1 RILWKAFYNF
11 HVYLLFRLGMSIDC
25 IDYFEL
31 KGVWVKAYRNGNIRK
46 LNAFEKGLFRACL
59 TYTKKNGVIVNKT
72 VLEMIGRIIEV
83 LTTTPRREALRQG
96 FEKVKSLVKNNLLT
110 KIFPK
115 ILDWVTNLDYIMYL
129 GFMEINKP
137 EYLKVY

>member
-1 RILWKAFYNF
+1 MFII
-11 HVYLLFRLGMSIDC
+11 LFRLGMPMDC

-31 KGVWVKAYRNGNIRK
+31 KGVWVKACRNGNVRK
-46 LNAFEKGLFRACL
+46 LNPFERGLFRACL
-59 TYTKKNGVIVNKT
+59 TYTKKNGVIVNRT
-72 VLEMIGRIIEV
+72 VIGMLRRLIEV
-83 LTTTPRREALRQG
+83 LTTTPRREALKQG

-110 KIFPK
+110 RIFPK

>member
-1 RILWKAFYNF
+1 
-11 HVYLLFRLGMSIDC
+11 
-25 IDYFEL
+25 
-31 KGVWVKAYRNGNIRK
+31 
-46 LNAFEKGLFRACL
+46 
-59 TYTKKNGVIVNKT
+59 
-72 VLEMIGRIIEV
+72 MIGRIIEV

-96 FEKVKSLVKNNLLT
+96 FEKVKSLVKNNLLIG
-110 KIFPK
+110 IFPK